1 MKNCK
6 VLIID
11 GQGGGIGKQLT
22 QIIKENFPFIRIHA
36 VGTNVLATQAMLK
49 AGADDG
55 ATGENAVVVGCRTAD
70 IIIGP
75 LGIVIADSL
84 MGEITPKMATAIG
97 QSKAIRIL
105 IPTNQCD
112 NRIAGIDNYSL
123 SFLLRNCI
131 DQISQIFTTQG

>member
-1 MKNCK
+1 MKDWK
-6 VLIID
+6 ILIID

-22 QIIKENFPFIRIHA
+22 QIIKENFPFLRIHA
-36 VGTNVLATQAMLK
+36 VGTNVLATQAMIK
-49 AGADDG
+49 SGADDG

-84 MGEITPKMATAIG
+84 MGEITPTMSTAIG

-105 IPTNQCD
+105 IPVNQCD
-112 NRIAGIDNYSL
+112 NRIAGVDNYSL
-123 SFLLRNCI
+123 SYLMRNCI
-131 DQISQIFTTQG
+131 DQIRQIITNQE

>member
-75 LGIVIADSL
+75 LGIVISDSL

-112 NRIAGIDNYSL
+112 NRIAGVDNYSL

-131 DQISQIFTTQG
+131 DQISQIFTTQE

>member
-1 MKNCK
+1 MKSWK

-22 QIIKENFPFIRIHA
+22 QIIKEAFPSLRIHA
-36 VGTNVLATQAMLK
+36 VGTNAVATQAMLK

-55 ATGENAVVVGCRTAD
+55 STGENAVIVGCRKAD

-84 MGEITPKMATAIG
+84 MGEITPKMVIAIG
-97 QSKAIRIL
+97 QSNAVRIL
-105 IPTNQCD
+105 IPVNQCD

-123 SFLLRNCI
+123 SFLMRSCI
-131 DQISQIFTTQG
+131 DQIRQIINNQD

>member
-1 MKNCK
+1 MKSWK

-22 QIIKENFPFIRIHA
+22 QIIKGAFPSLRIHA
-36 VGTNVLATQAMLK
+36 VGTNAVATQAMLK

-55 ATGENAVVVGCRTAD
+55 STGENAVIVGCRKAD

-84 MGEITPKMATAIG
+84 MGEITPKMVIAIG
-97 QSKAIRIL
+97 QSNAVRIL
-105 IPTNQCD
+105 IPVNQCD

-123 SFLLRNCI
+123 SFLMRSCI
-131 DQISQIFTTQG
+131 DQIRQIINNQD

>member
-1 MKNCK
+1 MKDWK

-22 QIIKENFPFIRIHA
+22 QIIKENFPLIRIHA

-49 AGADDG
+49 SGADDG
-55 ATGENAVVVGCRTAD
+55 STGENAVIVGCRTAD

-84 MGEITPKMATAIG
+84 MGEITPKMATAVG
-97 QSKAIRIL
+97 QSNAIRLL

-112 NRIAGIDNYSL
+112 NRIAGVDNYSL

-131 DQISQIFTTQG
+131 DQISQILTSQE

>member
-75 LGIVIADSL
+75 LGIIIADSL

-112 NRIAGIDNYSL
+112 NRIAGVDNYSL

-131 DQISQIFTTQG
+131 DQISQIFTTQE

>member
-1 MKNCK
+1 MKDWK

-22 QIIKENFPFIRIHA
+22 QIIKENFPLIRIHA

-49 AGADDG
+49 SGADDG
-55 ATGENAVVVGCRTAD
+55 STGENAVIVGCRTAD

-84 MGEITPKMATAIG
+84 MGEITPKMATAVG
-97 QSKAIRIL
+97 QSNAIRLL

-112 NRIAGIDNYSL
+112 NRIAGVDNYSL
-123 SFLLRNCI
+123 SYLMRNCI
-131 DQISQIFTTQG
+131 DQIRHIITNQE

>member
-1 MKNCK
+1 MKDWK

-22 QIIKENFPFIRIHA
+22 QIIKENFPLIRIHA

-49 AGADDG
+49 SGADDG
-55 ATGENAVVVGCRTAD
+55 STGENAVIVGCRTAD

-84 MGEITPKMATAIG
+84 MGEITPKMATAVG
-97 QSKAIRIL
+97 QSKAIRLL

-112 NRIAGIDNYSL
+112 NRIAGVDNYSL
-123 SFLLRNCI
+123 SYLMRNCI
-131 DQISQIFTTQG
+131 DQIRQIITNQE

>member
-1 MKNCK
+1 MKDWK

-22 QIIKENFPFIRIHA
+22 QIIKENFPLIRIHA

-49 AGADDG
+49 SGADDG
-55 ATGENAVVVGCRTAD
+55 STGENAVIVGCRTAD

-84 MGEITPKMATAIG
+84 MGEITPKMATAVG
-97 QSKAIRIL
+97 QSNAIRLL

-112 NRIAGIDNYSL
+112 NRIAGVDNYSL
-123 SFLLRNCI
+123 SYLMRNCI
-131 DQISQIFTTQG
+131 DQIRQIITNQE

>member
-112 NRIAGIDNYSL
+112 NRIAGVDNYSL

-131 DQISQIFTTQG
+131 DQISQIFSSQE